1 MGQSLAKIPKATIEI
16 FRTGFIYAG
25 GNSLAV
31 SGTVNGAACEIPVDT
46 GSNMSTV
53 RPDILVGVN
62 H

>member
-1 MGQSLAKIPKATIEI
+1 MGQSLAEIPQATIEI

-31 SGTVNGAACEIPVDT
+31 SGTVNRATCEITVDT
-46 GSNMSTV
+46 DNNISTV
-53 RPDILVGVN
+53 RPDILVRVN